1 MREGHFI
8 YTLMSISIREGLFIL
23 GMENVDKE
31 SIFSYF
37 LTLSNVLIYATVFR
51 SISLLWIVGC
61 FSRMNRYIFK
71 IIYFAYIFSYP
82 MVSTASM
89 LIWFFMRPRSLR
101 FLYILILS
109 FFLDELFVMK
119 SVDCDTLQYCA
130 ILFMILKIF

>member
-51 SISLLWIVGC
+51 SISLL
-61 FSRMNRYIFK
+61 
-71 IIYFAYIFSYP
+71 
-82 MVSTASM
+82 
-89 LIWFFMRPRSLR
+89 
-101 FLYILILS
+101 
-109 FFLDELFVMK
+109 
-119 SVDCDTLQYCA
+119 
-130 ILFMILKIF
+130 